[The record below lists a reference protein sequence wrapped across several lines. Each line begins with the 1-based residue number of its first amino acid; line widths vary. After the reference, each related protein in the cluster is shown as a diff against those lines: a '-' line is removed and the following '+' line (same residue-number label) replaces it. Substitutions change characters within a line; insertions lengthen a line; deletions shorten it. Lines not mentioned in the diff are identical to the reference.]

1 MINEQEFSRKKQ
13 PCTFLPLIVRN
24 IHAKNQKNPLR
35 GYPGKVVTNERR
47 TTLGIRTLTSTD
59 VENSTPLTGN
69 ILTTED
75 ASEMRF
81 SR

>member
-1 MINEQEFSRKKQ
+1 MQKIRKILSAVLREKCSRTEPEFVDGQ
-13 PCTFLPLIVRN
+13 
-24 IHAKNQKNPLR
+24 
-35 GYPGKVVTNERR
+35 RR

-69 ILTTED
+69 ILKTED
-75 ASEMRF
+75 ASDMRF